1 MKKVSHKKIEKICNE
16 LFKKKKVKKN
26 IYTPVVRCLIEASL
40 RGVDTHGI
48 RLLPHYLKVIDTGRI
63 NTNPKITIKTTNK
76 TTAIL
81 DADHTYG
88 HYACDIG
95 IQKAI
100 KMAKKNGSGFV
111 VIKNSTHNSAGAFY
125 SLQPAKKGMI
135 GISFAHSTQ
144 GMIPTNSKEKFFGTN
159 AFSISFPCLNEDPI
173 CLDMATT
180 QISWNKVLNY
190 LSQGIKLDGDFAI
203 DQKGK
208 STNDPKLAYGLLP
221 TGMHKG
227 FGLGLIVEMFC
238 ALLANGPYGPDL
250 TDMFDESE
258 LSKKRNLS
266 QFVGAINISD
276 FINLNIFKKRSL
288 EMVSRVRNL
297 KSVNNK
303 KVMVAGDPEKF
314 TKKNRVINGIPLNK
328 ELIFEYNQLISMY
341 NLNKKFII

>member
-1 MKKVSHKKIEKICNE
+1 MKKYSHIKIKNICVE
-16 LFKKKKVKKN
+16 LFKKKKVSKN
-26 IYTPVVRCLIEASL
+26 IYNSVVNCLIESSL

-63 NTNPKITIKTTNK
+63 NIKPNIKIKTTNK

-88 HYACDIG
+88 HYACELG
-95 IQKAI
+95 VQKAI
-100 KMAKKNGSGFV
+100 KMASKNGSGFV

-125 SLQPAKKGMI
+125 SLQPANKGMI

-159 AFSISFPCLNEDPI
+159 AFSISFPCKNEDPI

-190 LSQGIKLDGDFAI
+190 LSQGKILEGNFAV
-203 DQKGK
+203 DKKGNQ
-208 STNDPKLAYGLLP
+208 TNNPKLAYGLLP

-227 FGLGLIVEMFC
+227 FGLGMLVEMFC
-238 ALLANGPYGPDL
+238 ALLSNGPYGPDL
-250 TDMFDESE
+250 TDMFEEKS
-258 LSKKRNLS
+258 LSKRRNLS

-276 FINLNIFKKRSL
+276 FINLNKFKERSR
-288 EMVSRVRNL
+288 EMVNRVRKL
-297 KSVNNK
+297 KSINSHR
-303 KVMVAGDPEKF
+303 VMVAGDPEKL
-314 TKKNRVINGIPLNK
+314 TKKKRLKEGIPLNK
-328 ELIFEYNQLISMY
+328 ELIYEYNELIEIY
-341 NLNKKFII
+341 KLDKKFLL

>member
-1 MKKVSHKKIEKICNE
+1 MKKISHSKIEKICIE

-26 IYTPVVRCLIEASL
+26 IYTPVVKCLIEASL

-63 NTNPKITIKTTNK
+63 NINPKITIKTTNK

-81 DADHTYG
+81 DADHSYG

-95 IQKAI
+95 VKKAI
-100 KMAKKNGSGFV
+100 NMAKKNGSGFV

-159 AFSISFPCLNEDPI
+159 AFSISFPCLNEEPV

-190 LSQGIKLDGDFAI
+190 LSQGKNLEGSYAVDKNGNI
-203 DQKGK
+203 
-208 STNDPKLAYGLLP
+208 TNEPKIAYGLLP

-250 TDMFDESE
+250 TDMFEESA

-266 QFVGAINISD
+266 QFVGAINVSD
-276 FINLNIFKKRSL
+276 FINLNSFKKRAS
-288 EMVSRVRNL
+288 EMINRVRNL
-297 KSVNNK
+297 KSINNEQ
-303 KVMVAGDPEKF
+303 VMVAGDPEKL
-314 TKKNRVINGIPLNK
+314 TKKRRIKNGIPVNK
-328 ELIFEYNQLISMY
+328 ELIKEYNELILIY
-341 NLNKKFII
+341 NLNKKLII